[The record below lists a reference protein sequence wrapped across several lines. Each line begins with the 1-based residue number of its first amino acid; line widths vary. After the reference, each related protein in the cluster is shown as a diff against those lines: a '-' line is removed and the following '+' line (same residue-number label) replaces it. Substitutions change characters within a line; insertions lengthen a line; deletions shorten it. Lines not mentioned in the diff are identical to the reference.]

1 MELGPTSDGLR
12 AAGSSRR
19 PPLAGEVLPA
29 PRSGRNAGAALFAW
43 HGWLGVNFG
52 LLLFVVTLAGV
63 FAVFSR
69 ELDALVTPGLRLDAP
84 GGPMA
89 WSDVQDFVRLAEP
102 EAVIRSI
109 ESPSGPR
116 DAAVVVIDRPDQKSV
131 RLFADPVTGEIL
143 GESSGFSLQAF
154 FRAFH
159 TKLFFPD
166 SPVHGTYVVS
176 LLAFVLAFTVLTG
189 LLFYK
194 HWWRH
199 LFRLRVR
206 LGGKVFVSD
215 LHRLL
220 GSWTLV
226 FSTVMAVTGIW
237 FFFKWIPFLHRAWE
251 VRGPVV
257 SSAGQ
262 GDVLAASDF
271 VDRAVQAVPG
281 LVPRTFR
288 PSLRDDEAVY
298 VDGLIGSPLLGA
310 SATHVFLD
318 PSDGRVLESQSPA
331 SIPALRRWVAAA
343 DEIHF
348 GRFGAWENL
357 ALKFLWSVLGLC
369 LPAIVLT
376 GALISLKR
384 SRVSG
389 APGIGV
395 GLAVTSLILG
405 YGAWCAFGEIAAYG
419 PVLENPELAAVVPQ
433 FPQLAP
439 GVWAVLSG
447 FVLIQVAAAAAWYG
461 LAFAALR
468 RRVTG
473 EQISS
478 TFS

>member
-12 AAGSSRR
+12 SAGPSSR
-19 PPLAGEVLPA
+19 PSTINDQQSTT
-29 PRSGRNAGAALFAW
+29 RSGRNAAALFFSW

-63 FAVFSR
+63 FAVLSR
-69 ELDALVTPGLRLDAP
+69 ELDSLVTPGLRLEAS

-109 ESPSGPR
+109 EAPSGPR
-116 DAAVVVIDRPDQKSV
+116 DAAVVVIDRPDQRSV
-131 RLFADPVTGEIL
+131 RLYADPETGEIL
-143 GESSGFSLQAF
+143 GESSGFTLQVF

-166 SPVHGTYVVS
+166 SPVHGTYVVA
-176 LLAFVLAFTVLTG
+176 LLAFVLAFAVLTG

-206 LGGKVFVSD
+206 LGGKVLVSD

-226 FSTVMAVTGIW
+226 FSAVMAVTGMW
-237 FFFKWIPFLHRAWE
+237 FFFKWMPFLHRSWE

-257 SSAGQ
+257 SGAATGEA
-262 GDVLAASDF
+262 LTASDF
-271 VDRAVQAVPG
+271 VERAAQALPG
-281 LVPRTFR
+281 LEPRTFR
-288 PSLRDDEAVY
+288 PSLRGDEAVY
-298 VDGLIGSPLLGA
+298 VDGLTGSPVLGA
-310 SATHVFLD
+310 SASHVFLD
-318 PSDGRVLESQSPA
+318 PADGRVLQSQGPDN
-331 SIPALRRWVAAA
+331 IPALRRWVAAA
-343 DEIHF
+343 DEVHF

-357 ALKFLWSVLGLC
+357 ALKLAWSALGLC
-369 LPAIVLT
+369 LPAMVLT

-384 SRVSG
+384 SRASG
-389 APGIGV
+389 IPGPAV
-395 GLAVTSLILG
+395 GLVITTAILG
-405 YGAWCAFGEIAAYG
+405 YGAWCAGGEISAYG
-419 PVLENPELAAVVPQ
+419 RVVDASGSEASVAQ

-439 GVWAVLSG
+439 GVWAVLAG
-447 FVLIQVAAAAAWYG
+447 FLLLQFAAAAAWYG
-461 LAFAALR
+461 MAFLAFR
-468 RRVTG
+468 RRG
-473 EQISS
+473 A
-478 TFS
+478 